1 MKYFA
6 YCRKSSEGE
15 ERQALS
21 IPAQIDEIKRLF
33 DGMPDVEIG
42 EWFEEKMSA
51 KAPGRPVWAAMI
63 KRIEKGEA
71 DGIVAWHPDRLARN
85 SVDGGWIIHLL
96 DRRILKD
103 LKFVSY
109 SYEHSPQ
116 GMFMLQIMFGQSK
129 YYVDNLSVNVKR
141 GMRKKIAMGWWANLA
156 PLGYR
161 NDRETSTIAIDPERF
176 YLVQKAWHLLL
187 TGAYT
192 VRQIADIMNNEWG
205 FRTPKRRKTGGGPL
219 ALSTLYKVFTRPFYA
234 GIITWYG
241 EWRPGKHQ
249 PMIGLEEFNRAQAIL
264 GRTDRPRPKVRSFA
278 YTGGLIRC
286 ACGLCVTAE
295 EKTKPSG
302 RRYVYY
308 RCTRRTKTNRC
319 RQPAVRAE
327 VIETELANL
336 LRNIRLPDYA
346 EKFLVQ
352 RFERDSLTTRE
363 RQEQAAATAE
373 KALAQAQRELH
384 ALVDL
389 RIRDLIDDAEYVERR
404 RELQRHELQLRQ
416 AASEAVNKPQKWL
429 ELTQSV
435 ILFRKQAA
443 DWFSGGDHEDK
454 RLILQTVGS
463 NSVLASGIL
472 SIQARFPFERI
483 ANHDDCLRLCA
494 IVEDVRTPEQAE
506 TADTI
511 IEAVRCL
518 RARAEARQS
527 GTLAPLLPAPFSKH
541 GSARTED
548 KGGRGLR
555 APHPA

>member
-21 IPAQIDEIKRLF
+21 IPAQIDEIKRVF
-33 DGMPDVEIG
+33 DDTLDVEIA

-161 NDRETSTIAIDPERF
+161 NDRETRTIVIDPERF

-192 VRQIADIMNNEWG
+192 VRQILDIMNNEWG
-205 FRTPKRRKTGGGPL
+205 FRTLKRRKVGGGPL
-219 ALSTLYKVFTRPFYA
+219 ALSTLYKVFARPFYA

-241 EWRPGKHQ
+241 EWRPGKHP
-249 PMIGLEEFNRAQAIL
+249 PMITLDEFNRAQAIL

-302 RRYVYY
+302 RHYVYY

-327 VIETELANL
+327 VIETALANL

-346 EKFLVQ
+346 EQFLIQ
-352 RFERDSLTTRE
+352 RFERDLVITGE

-373 KALAQAQRELH
+373 TALVQAQRELH

-389 RIRDLIDDAEYVERR
+389 RLRDLIDDAEYVERR
-404 RELQRHELQLRQ
+404 RQLQRQELQLRQ
-416 AASEAVNKPQKWL
+416 AAGEAANKPQKWL
-429 ELTQSV
+429 ELTQSL

-443 DWFSGGDHEDK
+443 DWFSGGDYEDK

-463 NSVLASGIL
+463 NSLLASGKL
-472 SIQARFPFERI
+472 SIQARFPFLTVE
-483 ANHDDCLRLCA
+483 NQDDCLRLCA

-518 RARAEARQS
+518 QDRAAARQA
-527 GTLAPLLPAPFSKH
+527 GIPVPLLPAAFAKR

-548 KGGRGLR
+548 KGG
-555 APHPA
+555 